1 MPWGEGRGEGAF
13 CIKLISISLTLL
25 LFTSCGLRTSRL
37 TPTPVTGHEWPVWR
51 GGLAN
56 TGAALNDQAPVL
68 DTLLWRIKTG
78 GVAATEPV
86 IHGGYIF
93 FGGWDRRLEI
103 FRASDGGR
111 VFRGRFKG
119 PVTGIAPLDSTFLFA
134 TDQDERK
141 LFVYTANPVSEIRAT
156 AIPTTSVPP
165 RVLDDGSVIVTGMRG
180 SLVRFDTTGGVI
192 WNLSFDDPITAAPAV
207 DDSLVIV
214 ATGRKLMARR
224 LSDGVAVWTHS
235 ASGAIAAAP
244 AVGQHVY
251 FGSTDSLVYALDR
264 AHGSMVWFFSTGGQ
278 VLTTPTVGDSIVYV
292 ASNDRSIYA
301 LHAATGRKVWSYD
314 TGAPAKNNVTLAGD
328 ALLVGSLLNKLLV
341 LDATTG
347 DLRRSFD
354 LQAAAATA
362 PIIAG
367 GRVYIGDTRRRLYCF
382 GPKPAQAPSPQDYP
396 TRSRTACRATA
407 VIRRTTAK
415 PCHPGTGMAE
425 LPCQNGTVI
434 CHNVM

>member
-1 MPWGEGRGEGAF
+1 
-13 CIKLISISLTLL
+13 L
-25 LFTSCGLRTSRL
+25 LFASCGLRTSRL
-37 TPTPVTGHEWPVWR
+37 TPIPVTGHEWPVWR
-51 GGLAN
+51 GNLTN
-56 TGAALNDQAPVL
+56 TGTATSQAAPVL
-68 DTLLWRIKTG
+68 DTLIWKVKTG

-86 IHGGYIF
+86 IHGGYIY

-103 FRASDGGR
+103 FRASDGDR

-119 PVTGIAPLDSTFLFA
+119 PVTGVAPLDSTFIFA

-141 LFVYTANPVSEIRAT
+141 LYLYTMNPVSEVRGT
-156 AIPTTSVPP
+156 EIPTTSVPP

-180 SLVRFDTTGGVI
+180 SLVRFDTAGGVT
-192 WNLSFDDPITAAPAV
+192 WNLTFDDPITAAPAI

-224 LSDGVAVWTHS
+224 LSDGAAVWTHS
-235 ASGAIAAAP
+235 ASGAIVAAP

-264 AHGSMVWFFSTGGQ
+264 ANGSMLWFFAAGGQ
-278 VLTTPTVGDSIVYV
+278 VLTTPTIGDSMVYI

-301 LHAATGRKVWSYD
+301 LHAATGHKIWSYD

-328 ALLVGSLLNKLLV
+328 DLLVGSLLNKLLV

-347 DLRRSFD
+347 NLRKSFD

-362 PIIAG
+362 PVVADG
-367 GRVYIGDTRRRLYCF
+367 CVYIGDARRRLYCF
-382 GPKPAQAPSPQDYP
+382 GPKPTDSPSTQD
-396 TRSRTACRATA
+396 
-407 VIRRTTAK
+407 
-415 PCHPGTGMAE
+415 
-425 LPCQNGTVI
+425 
-434 CHNVM
+434 